1 MSVRG
6 ISQFWNSTS
15 WHSIGI
21 IKLQFVAFWL
31 FVCQRQISIL
41 KLHLMTLNWNYLVT
55 ICCFLIILPIIKEEL
70 FVFITNRT
78 LFVFI
83 TNRTLFVFITN
94 RTLFVFITNRTLF
107 VFITNRTLF
116 VFITNR
122 PFKNSEYLKS
132 QWMYQLWGQY
142 CQQNL
147 PLHPAL

>member
-21 IKLQFVAFWL
+21 IKWQFGAFWL
-31 FVCQRQISIL
+31 FVCQRHIAIL

-83 TNRTLFVFITN
+83 TNQTLFVFITN
-94 RTLFVFITNRTLF
+94 LTLF

-122 PFKNSEYLKS
+122 PFKNSEYFKS

-147 PLHPAL
+147 PLHPAQ

>member
-31 FVCQRQISIL
+31 FVCQRHISFL

-83 TNRTLFVFITN
+83 TNQTLFVFITNLTLFVFITN
-94 RTLFVFITNRTLF
+94 RTLFVFITNW
-107 VFITNRTLF
+107 
-116 VFITNR
+116 
-122 PFKNSEYLKS
+122 PFKNSEYFKS

-147 PLHPAL
+147 SLHPAL